1 MKKDRKMKK
10 FMYRATFKRATP
22 DAQGRTE
29 IGMNIVAES
38 HEQYV
43 LNDAL
48 CQLMKK
54 SLAEK
59 IGEKEAEDWSLT
71 DCECQG
77 EVDSRGRVI
86 VTVNQAPRKD
96 EKPAGLTK
104 NQKVWVRLKMKNG
117 KADLCRDVQW
127 VPAVATGERWDVML
141 SDGTV
146 LTNPSDPENDIRLWE
161 NNPYATAPASEPEK
175 NGKEDVSDPYTDEDD
190 DDDSIREFRGADE
203 PVMIPVKIM
212 GVVDWTGEKTAR
224 SVFYNTVYIPDEIFV
239 ADSED
244 DSSLMAWFQNECNLP
259 FFRPF
264 GNEESTWHIISAC
277 VQGCMPNAKL
287 AFSVDRYNEAL
298 MAIFGDMDFNGT
310 VSAFRDRYYYAVTYT
325 YNIVGSD
332 GKKQQSMPQLVAV
345 SPYLIEREFYTPKMV
360 EKLLG
365 SYIHRIQFDEVTV
378 NKVSKETGAI
388 LDIPIIL

>member
-1 MKKDRKMKK
+1 MKKNNKMKK

-59 IGEKEAEDWSLT
+59 IGEKEAEDWNLT

-86 VTVNQAPRKD
+86 VTVSQTPKKD
-96 EKPAGLTK
+96 EKPARLTK

-127 VPAVATGERWDVML
+127 VPAVATGEGWDVML

-161 NNPYATAPASEPEK
+161 NNPYVTAPAPEPEK
-175 NGKEDVSDPYTDEDD
+175 NEKEDVSEPYTDE
-190 DDDSIREFRGADE
+190 DDSIREFRGADE

-212 GVVDWTGEKTAR
+212 GVVDWTGNKTAR

-244 DSSLMAWFQNECNLP
+244 DSSLMAWLQNECNLP

-264 GNEESTWHIISAC
+264 GDEESRWRIISAC
-277 VQGCMPNAKL
+277 VQGCMPDARL

-298 MAIFGDMDFNGT
+298 MAVFGDMDFNDT

-332 GKKQQSMPQLVAV
+332 GRRQPSMPQLVAV

>member
-1 MKKDRKMKK
+1 MKKNRKMKK

-29 IGMNIVAES
+29 IGVNIVAES

-48 CQLMKK
+48 CRLMKK

-86 VTVNQAPRKD
+86 VTVSQAPKKD
-96 EKPAGLTK
+96 EKPAGLTR
-104 NQKVWVRLKMKNG
+104 NQKVWVRLNLIND
-117 KADLCRDVQW
+117 KADLFKDVQW
-127 VPAVATGERWDVML
+127 VPAVATGKGWDVML
-141 SDGTV
+141 SDGSM
-146 LTNPSDPENDIRLWE
+146 LTDPSDPENDIRLWE
-161 NNPYATAPASEPEK
+161 DNPYVTASAPEPEK
-175 NGKEDVSDPYTDEDD
+175 DTSDAHADADD
-190 DDDSIREFRGADE
+190 DDDDNIREFRGADD
-203 PVMIPVKIM
+203 PIMIPVKIM

-244 DSSLMAWFQNECNLP
+244 DSSLMAWLENECNLP

-264 GNEESTWHIISAC
+264 GDEKSRWRIISAC
-277 VQGCMPNAKL
+277 VQGCMPNARL
-287 AFSVDRYNEAL
+287 TFSVDRYNEAL
-298 MAIFGDMDFNGT
+298 MAIFGDMDFNDT
-310 VSAFRDRYYYAVTYT
+310 VHALKDRYYYTVTYT
-325 YNIVGSD
+325 YTIVGSD
-332 GKKQQSMPQLVAV
+332 GRRQQSMPQLVAV
-345 SPYLIEREFYTPKMV
+345 SPYLIERDFYTPRMI

-365 SYIHRIQFDEVTV
+365 SYIHRIQFDEVNV
-378 NKVSKETGAI
+378 MKVSKETGAI